1 MPAGCQMGMEVGDEK
16 VFALWTVMASEETA
30 VVAVMDLHPD
40 QISSTV
46 GWPLSPYLLG
56 LEEAA
61 ELPMPADSSLAVQE
75 HVQGLQKQDKGF
87 GILADVG
94 VDEPA
99 AETAESWLD

>member
-1 MPAGCQMGMEVGDEK
+1 MEVGGEK
-16 VFALWTVMASEETA
+16 VFALWTVMASEETV

-40 QISSTV
+40 QISSIA

-61 ELPMPADSSLAVQE
+61 GLLMPVDSSLGVQE
-75 HVQGLQKQDKGF
+75 HVQGLQKLDKGF

-94 VDEPA
+94 VDESA